1 MSGGNATY
9 WCEKKRQCTMVG
21 MHSAGLGLQIIKY
34 RQNKN
39 NITIMKSCSL
49 LPALLIMWILA
60 RKLQ

>member
-1 MSGGNATY
+1 
-9 WCEKKRQCTMVG
+9 MVG
-21 MHSAGLGLQIIKY
+21 MHSAGLGFQIIKY

-49 LPALLIMWILA
+49 LPALLIIWILA